1 MSGSMLWRLVR
12 KDLYF
17 NRALT
22 TGALVIGI
30 VALVLISFGEAA
42 GNTALILLVT
52 ALVIQGVFVCM
63 NSIAGER
70 KEKALSFGLSFPI
83 STGQYTAAKAIAAI
97 TSFLVP
103 WVTIAVCG
111 LIELRIAPHA
121 HAHGLG
127 LGLLPVSAVTAL
139 FLFDEFCLILAITL
153 CTDSEAWTSVAI
165 VWISTSIA
173 FFFNFILRIGS
184 IYANLTSPRP
194 VWSSAV
200 IAILA
205 SEIGVIVL
213 LAVLVCYR
221 LARQRDFI

>member
-17 NRALT
+17 NRGLT
-22 TGALVIGI
+22 AGAIVIGLA
-30 VALVLISFGEAA
+30 ALALMSFGDAA

-52 ALVIQGVFVCM
+52 AVVIQGVFVCM
-63 NSIAGER
+63 GSIAGER

-83 STGQYTAAKAIAAI
+83 STGQYMAAKAIAAI

-103 WVTIAVCG
+103 WFAIALGG
-111 LIELRIAPHA
+111 LIELTIAPHA
-121 HAHGLG
+121 HG
-127 LGLLPVSAVTAL
+127 LGLLPVSVVTAL
-139 FLFDEFCLILAITL
+139 FLLDEFCLILAITL
-153 CTDSEAWTSVAI
+153 CTDSEAWANVTI

-184 IYANLTSPRP
+184 IYANLSSPRA
-194 VWSSAV
+194 VWSPAV

-205 SEIGVIVL
+205 VEVG
-213 LAVLVCYR
+213 VLVLIAALVSYR